1 MNISDFTIYDFICRN
16 AKTNK
21 DRDCLVF
28 NGKRIGFY
36 EYKTKV
42 DHLAAGFAAQGLL
55 RGDRV
60 AVMAYNS
67 ADYMILYGAAA
78 KTGAIVLTVNWR
90 LQKDELEYILND
102 CSPKFIF
109 AGASF
114 QETTRSVLA
123 KSDFSYKLFLIGE
136 GDPCQG
142 FMPLSTLYM
151 KEGADAFFEVC
162 ADDGYV
168 IIHTAAVE
176 GRPRGAL
183 LSQSN
188 LIHCNLLSILQYKL
202 GKDDCC
208 MGFLPLF
215 HVAGL
220 TQALSVMH
228 AGGKNVITE
237 KFLPEETLELIKQE
251 KGTLIFTFA
260 PILNTLLDTYETGDY
275 DLSTLRNASGME
287 GPQTIERLRQCAPQC
302 TFHVGFAQT
311 EAMGVSR
318 ATYNEKPGSAGKPS
332 ILARVK
338 LFDDTDQEVPTGEPG
353 EICVRS
359 PTVFLGYWGL
369 ENDTADTFRNGWH
382 HTGDIG
388 KFDEEGYLWYV
399 KRKAQKELIKPG
411 GENVYPAEVEAAIL
425 QHDAIME
432 VCVIGVRDRK
442 WGEAIKAI
450 CVLRSGQHLSEK
462 TLIEFVG
469 TKIARY
475 KKPQQVVFVDALPK
489 NQAGGIDRDKV
500 KQAHGGLY
508 L

>member
-1 MNISDFTIYDFICRN
+1 MDVCDFTIYDFICRN
-16 AKTNK
+16 AEINK

-28 NGKRIGFY
+28 DEKRIGFY

-42 DHLAAGFAAQGLL
+42 DHLAAGLAGEGLSK
-55 RGDRV
+55 GDRV

-78 KTGAIVLTVNWR
+78 KIGAIVLTVNWR
-90 LQKDELEYILND
+90 LQKDELEYVLND
-102 CSPKFIF
+102 CAPKLIF
-109 AGASF
+109 SGVSF
-114 QETTRSVLA
+114 QEITTSALA
-123 KSDFSYKLFLIGE
+123 KSEFSYKLFLIGE
-136 GDPCQG
+136 GEPCQG
-142 FMPLSTLYM
+142 FMPFSTLYLE
-151 KEGADAFFEVC
+151 EGADASFEVK

-188 LIHCNLLSILQYKL
+188 LIHCNILSILQYKL
-202 GKDDCC
+202 DRDDCY

-220 TQALSVMH
+220 TQALSIMH
-228 AGGKNVITE
+228 AGGKHVITE
-237 KFLPEETLELIKQE
+237 KFSPEETLELIEQE
-251 KGTLIFTFA
+251 KGTLFFTFA
-260 PILNTLLDTYETGDY
+260 PILNTLLDKYETGDY
-275 DLSTLRNASGME
+275 DLSSLRNASGME
-287 GPQTIERLRQCAPQC
+287 GAETIERLRQFAPQS

-318 ATYNEKPGSAGKPS
+318 CPYDEKPGSAGKPS
-332 ILARVK
+332 ILAKVK
-338 LFDDTDQEVPTGEPG
+338 LFDDNNHEVPTGEPG

-425 QHDAIME
+425 EHDAIME
-432 VCVIGVRDRK
+432 VSVIGVPDKK

-450 CVLRSGQHLSEK
+450 CVLRSGQQLSEG

-475 KKPQQVVFVDALPK
+475 KKPQQVTFVEALPK
-489 NQAGGIDRDKV
+489 NQTGNIDRDKV
-500 KQAHGGLY
+500 KQIHGGLY
-508 L
+508 